1 MNKNS
6 LVIIID
12 PGFDQY
18 KITINEK
25 VIAFPSTMVKVDNGH
40 SGLALVKGNF
50 YFYPDNGDTYLF
62 GQGAWDELLG
72 YDSAEA
78 NNSLLESNMDI
89 KRFQSG
95 FFKYS
100 LEAALAYALYQFEH
114 SDEGQAINFQ
124 IKDLDSY
131 KIYFGVALP
140 HDVLQEA
147 APHINAFLRTRHNF
161 QYRVAGEMS
170 EKEDFTFDLNNA
182 KLFVN
187 SQAIC
192 AFLFEAL
199 NDDATDNEEVER
211 LLPAL
216 IIDAGQKT
224 LGIFLLNKNHH
235 IYSAES
241 NMEYAMFNI
250 YERVAARINEELP
263 GCEFKPYQVRE
274 YMKDNMPVNFN
285 KKSVYIDPI
294 YKEEF
299 DHVCAELCDTL
310 TRTRSQQLNSCR
322 SVFIAGGTGAAYYKP
337 LKSYMNENF
346 PYAKVILTNKT
357 SQGTEIEPIFAVVLG
372 MRKYVLGRIAME
384 E

>member
-25 VIAFPSTMVKVDNGH
+25 VMAFPSTMVKVDNGH
-40 SGLALVKGNF
+40 SGLSLVKGNF

-62 GQGAWDELLG
+62 GKGAWDELLG
-72 YDSAEA
+72 YDSTEA
-78 NNSLLESNMDI
+78 NSSLLESNMNI
-89 KRFQSG
+89 NRFQSG

-100 LEAALAYALYQFEH
+100 LEAALAYALYLFEH
-114 SDEGQAINFQ
+114 SDEGQKINFQ
-124 IKDLDSY
+124 IDDLESY
-131 KIYFGVALP
+131 KIYFGVTLP

-147 APHINAFLRTRHNF
+147 APHINAFLRTKHNF
-161 QYRVAGEMS
+161 QYLVAGEMPAKATFS
-170 EKEDFTFDLNNA
+170 FDLSNA
-182 KLFVN
+182 KLFAN
-187 SQAIC
+187 SQAVC

-199 NDDATDNEEVER
+199 NDDATDNEEIEN

-216 IIDAGQKT
+216 ILDAGQKT
-224 LGIFLLNKNHH
+224 LGIFFLNKNHH

-241 NMEYAMFNI
+241 NMDYAMFNI
-250 YERVAARINEELP
+250 YERVANRINEELP

-274 YMKDNMPVNFN
+274 FMKDNMPVNFN
-285 KKSVYIDPI
+285 KKSIFIDPI
-294 YKEEF
+294 YNEEF
-299 DHVCAELCDTL
+299 NAVCSELCDDL
-310 TRTRSQQLNSCR
+310 ARNRSSQLNTCR

-337 LKSYMNENF
+337 LKAFMNENF
-346 PYAKVILTNKT
+346 PYAKVILANKT
-357 SQGTEIEPIFAVVLG
+357 SQGMEIEPIFAVVLG

-384 E
+384 